1 MGSARLIWLLWM
13 ACLMLAPG
21 FMYEWIGPVVPG
33 PSDVLSLALPLAA
46 VIILDFV
53 TGNASRVLANRKAIR
68 TLQCVGTAA
77 MASYVATRI
86 VDCCY
91 VTSVGLSLELRTTA
105 FLVRLPSEILSV
117 TCWSLLSLSLSPKEG
132 EASIRRVPMLF
143 FSSALLPLII
153 LVANV
158 LFSGDGFSV
167 ALFATGFD
175 TFDAPSVLIG
185 ASLGLV
191 ATLGTFRLSRTGFGV
206 EEVSALLCGTAAF
219 RAWAEVV
226 RRLPFDYMGAHPTL

>member
-1 MGSARLIWLLWM
+1 MV
-13 ACLMLAPG
+13 APG

-77 MASYVATRI
+77 LASYVATRI

-105 FLVRLPSEILSV
+105 FLVRLPSEILAV
-117 TCWSLLSLSLSPKEG
+117 TCWSLLSLGLSPKEG

-143 FSSALLPLII
+143 FSSALLPFII

-158 LFSGDGFSV
+158 LFSGDSFSV
-167 ALFATGFD
+167 VLFATGFD

-185 ASLGLV
+185 ASLGMV
-191 ATLGTFRLSRTGFGV
+191 ATLGMFRLSRTGFGA

-226 RRLPFDYMGAHPTL
+226 RRLSFDYMAHIPRSAFCCWLLTFFWCWS